1 MDENKE
7 PQISP
12 NEEQLE
18 TEPIKEP
25 EGEPKVEDKPSSIPY
40 YRFKEKVDETKTLK
54 EELERAIA
62 EKSKYDGMDI
72 EELQELKKLQQDLK
86 TNPGLLPY
94 MKQKVSEYYAE
105 KRTPT
110 NTTIIPD
117 RKIIDLEKRM
127 EQFEID
133 KLTARIEDNL
143 GKLEQEFGKY
153 DKEKLLTL
161 VEEDGLNPTSIR
173 HMKMAFK
180 EYFSDTISTK
190 KKSDL
195 EEQIKKL
202 PEGGGLGGK
211 PTSTSPDSMADFY
224 RLAKEGKTK

>member
-12 NEEQLE
+12 NEEQLK

-40 YRFKEKVDETKTLK
+40 YRFKEKVDETKSYK
-54 EELERAIA
+54 EKLERVEA
-62 EKSKYDGMDI
+62 EIKKYDGMDI

-86 TNPGLLPY
+86 TNPELLPF
-94 MKQKVSEYYAE
+94 MKQKVSEWYAG
-105 KRTPT
+105 KKTPT
-110 NTTIIPD
+110 NTTIKPD
-117 RKIIDLEKRM
+117 AKIVDLERRM

-133 KLTARIEDNL
+133 KLTAKIEDNL

-195 EEQIKKL
+195 EKQIKKL

-211 PTSTSPDSMADFY
+211 PTSTLPDSIGDFY
-224 RLAKEGKTK
+224 RLAKEGKLK

>member
-1 MDENKE
+1 MDDNKDL
-7 PQISP
+7 QISP
-12 NEEQLE
+12 NVDQSQ
-18 TEPIKEP
+18 TDSTKQADDK
-25 EGEPKVEDKPSSIPY
+25 PKVDDKSSPIPY
-40 YRFKEKVDETKTLK
+40 GRFKDVIDEKNTLK

-62 EKSKYDGMDI
+62 ETKKYEGMDI

-86 TNPGLLPY
+86 TNPELLPF
-94 MKQKVSEYYAE
+94 MKQKVSEWYAG
-105 KRTPT
+105 KKTPT
-110 NTTIIPD
+110 TSTIKPD
-117 RKIIDLEKRM
+117 AKIIDLEKRM

-133 KLTARIEDNL
+133 KLTAKIEDNL
-143 GKLEQEFGKY
+143 GKLEQEFGEY

-195 EEQIKKL
+195 ERQIKKL

-224 RLAKEGKTK
+224 RLAKEGKIK